1 MKSISKILFL
11 TIFTLSSFQAMSQL
25 SIGTRAGVN
34 FAYIITDD
42 SSGDEVFTPGLVIVV
57 PFDIGIVKKF
67 SIQPEFMYIQK
78 GFGENYIF
86 SSTEVKSK
94 LVVNQI
100 DIPVFAKFS
109 FVNTDEILAYLGG
122 GPVIGYALN
131 AKVKVEA
138 NGQKQEE
145 SISFTDLEYN
155 RLEIGATFG
164 LGVGVGVGFGHI
176 IFDTRFILGLTNL
189 DSSGYSTVANN
200 IGFAFTLGYM
210 APLTGGE
217 E

>member
-1 MKSISKILFL
+1 MKNISKIVLL
-11 TIFTLSSFQAMSQL
+11 ALFTLTSFQAISQL

-34 FAYIITDD
+34 FAYIIFEDA
-42 SSGDEVFTPGLVIVV
+42 SGDEVFIPGLVIAV
-57 PFDIGIVKKF
+57 PFNIGIVKKF

-78 GFGENYIF
+78 GYGEKFFFF
-86 SSTEVKSK
+86 STDVKRK

-131 AKVKVEA
+131 AKIKVEA
-138 NGQKQEE
+138 NGQKEIE
-145 SISFTDLEYN
+145 SVSFADLDYN
-155 RLEIGATFG
+155 RFEVGATFG

-176 IFDTRFILGLTNL
+176 IFDTRFMIGFTNL
-189 DSSGYSTVANN
+189 DSTGYSTVANN

-210 APLTGGE
+210 VPLTGGE